1 MAIALYSSDRV
12 VLASIE
18 PPDLPE
24 VQRVFDESPIFHRLV
39 SGKVAPKDI
48 AQRCFDK
55 KPPDP
60 RHGHKIFKRF
70 FSLLTPPVPGED
82 HSEIIGV
89 IDMYVGYP
97 RYDIA
102 TIATLILREKWQRK
116 GLGSAAA
123 SLLVTYMKKEHP
135 AVIWLDLAITDDNH
149 AAAKFLIRSGFHRTD
164 TWQPITVDGKEKR
177 LVRLEMKL

>member
-18 PPDLPE
+18 ASDLPE
-24 VQRVFDESPIFHRLV
+24 VQRVFDESPTFHRLV
-39 SGKVAPKDI
+39 SGKVAPRDI
-48 AQRCFDK
+48 AQRCFEK
-55 KPPDP
+55 QPPAP
-60 RHGHKIFKRF
+60 RSAHKIFKRF
-70 FSLLTPPVPGED
+70 LSLLPPPVPGED

-102 TIATLILREKWQRK
+102 TIATLVLRERWQRK

-123 SLLVTYMKKEHP
+123 ALLTTYMKKEHP
-135 AVIWLDLAITDDNH
+135 AVGWLDLAITDDNH
-149 AAAKFLIRSGFHRTD
+149 AAAKFLIRSGFQRTD
-164 TWQPITVDGKEKR
+164 SWQPITVDGQQKR